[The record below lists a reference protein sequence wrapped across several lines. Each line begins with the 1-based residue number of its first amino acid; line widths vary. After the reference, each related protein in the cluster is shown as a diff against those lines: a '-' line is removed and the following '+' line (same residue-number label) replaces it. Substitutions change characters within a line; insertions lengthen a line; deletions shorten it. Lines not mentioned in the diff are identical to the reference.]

1 MGLDMYIFH
10 TNRTKHTVEELVKI
24 DSIEK
29 LNAESPEAQELL
41 PLREYKFL
49 NGVFSVFHEGAYWR
63 KANAIHAWFVDN
75 VQAGVDDCNH
85 YELTREHLE
94 KLKNIC
100 TQAIETKDTQ
110 KLEPRGGFFFGSTA
124 IDDWYWADVKSTIEQ
139 IDKLLAM
146 DWSVRRF
153 FYHSSW

>member
-10 TNRTKHTVEELVKI
+10 TNRTKHTIEELVNI
-24 DSIEK
+24 DSIRE
-29 LNAESPEAQELL
+29 LNAETPEAQELL
-41 PLREYKFL
+41 PLREYKHL
-49 NGVFSVFHEGAYWR
+49 KGVFSIFHEGAYWR

-94 KLKNIC
+94 TLKNIC

-110 KLEPRGGFFFGSTA
+110 KLEPRDGFFFGSLY
-124 IDDWYWADVKSTIEQ
+124 IDDWYWADVMHTIDQ
-139 IDKLLAM
+139 IDMLLAM
-146 DWSVRRF
+146 DWDARRF
-153 FYHSSW
+153 FYCSSW

>member
-10 TNRTKHTVEELVKI
+10 TNRTKHTIEELVKI
-24 DSIEK
+24 DNIEN
-29 LNAESPEAQELL
+29 LNAETPEAQELL

-85 YELTREHLE
+85 YELTREDLE

-100 TQAIETKDTQ
+100 TQAIKTKDTQ
-110 KLEPRGGFFFGSTA
+110 KLKPRDGFFFGSTA
-124 IDDWYWADVKSTIEQ
+124 IDDWYWADLKRTIEQ

-146 DWSVRRF
+146 DWDARRF